1 MIDSI
6 DHPDLAGA
14 LGATPTRI
22 PVNTNQHDQESE
34 SPVSLVDPISAADA
48 LSHTRH
54 GDAVVVDARPQI
66 VRHQGS
72 LPGAVVV
79 DPTDVGER
87 LAPTASGAFPVIG
100 NPDTEINV
108 VSVSSQAPRIA
119 EQIAGLGYTNVRYV
133 DGGFRAL
140 RGGSTS

>member
-1 MIDSI
+1 M
-6 DHPDLAGA
+6 P
-14 LGATPTRI
+14 
-22 PVNTNQHDQESE
+22 
-34 SPVSLVDPISAADA
+34 LVDPISAAEA
-48 LSHTRH
+48 LSHSRL

-79 DPTDVGER
+79 DPTDVDER
-87 LAPTASGAFPVIG
+87 LAPTESGAFPVIG
-100 NPDTEINV
+100 ARDTEINV

-119 EQIAGLGYTNVRYV
+119 EQIAELGYTNVHYV

-140 RGGSTS
+140 RSTPTS